1 MTNNKSNYRIYL
13 PIAFALVLITGILLG
28 SLISGD
34 NNDVFTNVL
43 HKANNKKC
51 KVDNIIHYIDNNY
64 VDSVKTTELQTDAI
78 KGMLND
84 LDPHSAYITSNEFHE
99 INDPLMGS
107 FEGIG
112 IQFRIEEDTIMVINT
127 IPGGPSE
134 KVGLMAGDRIVKIND
149 TLEVGKK
156 INNTIAIHKLKGPKG
171 TNVKVSIFRR
181 GVPKLINFTITR
193 DVIPT
198 YSLDIAYM
206 VNKDLGY
213 IKLNKFSATTYKEF
227 TKAIN
232 KLKKKGM
239 KRLILDL
246 RDNPGG
252 FLQAAIN
259 IADEFLSDG
268 KLIVYTEG
276 LHRARRY
283 AFATGRG
290 QLKNTDVAILIN
302 EGSASASEI
311 VTGAL
316 QDNDIGVVIGR
327 RSFGKGLVQE
337 QIPFADGS
345 ALRLTVARYYTPT
358 GRCIQKPY
366 KKDDFK
372 DYYKEAYER
381 YLDGEIQN
389 PDSIHFNDSLKYKT
403 PKGKIVY
410 GGGGIMPDIY
420 VPLLSDTVHTFYN
433 IMVNK
438 GFIYQ
443 FAFKYTDGHRKQLQK
458 FKNFNSFN
466 TGFNMTDKMYNSLVA
481 YAKDKGIKQS
491 DRKIKLSK
499 KKIKILFKAYV
510 GRNLL
515 NEKGF
520 YPIYHKIDTIFK
532 RAVQVMEQ
540 RKKMNMKDKKEE

>member
-1 MTNNKSNYRIYL
+1 MTNGKNSFRIYL
-13 PIAFALVLITGILLG
+13 PIAFALVLVAGILLG
-28 SLISGD
+28 SLLGGGNTKII
-34 NNDVFTNVL
+34 NNLLPVQGGG
-43 HKANNKKC
+43 
-51 KVDNIIHYIDNNY
+51 KVDNIINYIDNNY
-64 VDSVKTTELQTDAI
+64 VDTVNTKELETDAI
-78 KGMLND
+78 KGMLED
-84 LDPHSAYITSNEFHE
+84 LDPHSAYITADEFHD

-112 IQFRIEEDTIMVINT
+112 IQFRIEHDTIMVVNT

-134 KVGLMAGDRIVKIND
+134 KVGLMAGDRIVKIDD

-156 INNTIAIHKLKGPKG
+156 IDNTRAIHKLKGPKG
-171 TNVKVSIFRR
+171 TKVKVSIYRR
-181 GVPKLINFTITR
+181 GVPKLLDFTITR

-206 VNKDLGY
+206 VNDKLGY
-213 IKLNKFSATTYKEF
+213 IKLNKFSATTHKEF
-227 TKAIN
+227 KDAVE
-232 KLKKKGM
+232 KLKSDGM
-239 KRLILDL
+239 EKLILDL
-246 RDNPGG
+246 RGNPGG
-252 FLQAAIN
+252 FLQAAIDV
-259 IADEFLSDG
+259 ADEFLPDG

-276 LHRARRY
+276 LHRPRRY
-283 AFATGRG
+283 AFATKKGEL
-290 QLKNTDVAILIN
+290 QNTDVAILID

-316 QDNDIGVVIGR
+316 QDNDVGVVIGR

-337 QIPFADGS
+337 QIPFSDGS

-381 YLDGEIQN
+381 YIDGEIEN
-389 PDSIHFNDSLKYKT
+389 PDSIRFNDSLKYTT

-438 GFIYQ
+438 GLVYQ
-443 FAFKYTDGHRKQLQK
+443 FAFEYTDSHRKELNK
-458 FKNFNSFN
+458 FKDFDSFDK
-466 TGFNMTDKMYNSLVA
+466 GFEMTDEMYVDLVA
-481 YAKDKGIKQS
+481 FAKEKGIEQS
-491 DRKIKLSK
+491 QRKIDLSK
-499 KKIKILFKAYV
+499 EKIKILFKAYV
-510 GRNLL
+510 GRNVLD
-515 NEKGF
+515 EKGF
-520 YPIYHKIDTIFK
+520 YPIYHKIDTVFK
-532 RAVQVMEQ
+532 KAVEVMNN
-540 RKKMNMKDKKEE
+540 R